1 MFALVGV
8 AAMAMS
14 MGFLSNTF
22 FLNVQTLGV
31 AETDLKSPIKT
42 ANVDLEIGKHASGPD
57 GDSTNAHYHNTIDA
71 CSFHSPTTLGTGSTI
86 ICKLTDIDNDVI
98 AEGKTVLIRTYTGS
112 NPYFFVDIQQTA
124 FPWSNDVQNV
134 HDVKIVVLGPKPDI
148 TKPNGN

>member
-31 AETDLKSPIKT
+31 AETDLRSPIKT
-42 ANVDLEIGKHASGPD
+42 ANVDLEIVKHPSGPD
-57 GDSTNAHYHNTIDA
+57 ADSTNNHYHNVIDF
-71 CSFHSPTTLGTGSTI
+71 CSFHTPTNLGKGSTI
-86 ICKLTDIDNDVI
+86 ICKLTDADDDVI
-98 AEGKTVLIRTYTGS
+98 AEGKTVLQRAYTGS
-112 NPYFFVDIQQTA
+112 NPYFLVKIVQTA

-134 HDVKIVVLGPKPDI
+134 HDVKIVVLGPKPNI
-148 TKPNGN
+148 IEN